1 MTAPIR
7 PTIEG
12 RAAAAEP
19 ALSAH
24 SAGREGALPGVSAVT
39 PSSAEMVAPLD
50 GTRWRGA
57 YIHVPFCAHKCHYC
71 DFYSFVDTES
81 RQGAYVDRLEAEL
94 RAVAGR
100 FVREPLETVFFGGGT
115 PTLLDPP
122 LLERMLSSTRQALP
136 TVPDVEI
143 TVEANPETV
152 TPVVADILAQ
162 AGVRRVSMGC
172 QSFEPRLL
180 HALERRHRPERV
192 AEAVAMLRASGVPQV
207 NLDLI
212 FGIPGST
219 IDDWMR
225 DLDHALAL
233 APDHVSAYGLVY
245 EPNTPLHARM
255 RRGDVT
261 PVEEDL
267 EARMY
272 EHALDTLA
280 AAGLERYEISNWA
293 RPGMA
298 CRHNLLYWTGGDWW
312 AFGPSGSAHGAGVRW
327 KNVPRLGD
335 WLASGPFSPVQ
346 DVERVDEDGRI
357 GERFM
362 LELRLASGI
371 AESEVERMLRSGT
384 RGRARSRAIER
395 HESDGLL
402 ERCGGRLRL
411 SRRGLLLANT
421 VVADLV

>member
-1 MTAPIR
+1 MVVP
-7 PTIEG
+7 
-12 RAAAAEP
+12 AE
-19 ALSAH
+19 
-24 SAGREGALPGVSAVT
+24 
-39 PSSAEMVAPLD
+39 

-81 RQGAYVDRLEAEL
+81 RQGAFVERLEAEM
-94 RAVAGR
+94 RAVADR
-100 FVREPLETVFFGGGT
+100 FIREPLETVFFGGGT
-115 PTLLDPP
+115 PTLLEPP
-122 LLERMLSSTRQALP
+122 LLERMLNSMRSMLP
-136 TVPDVEI
+136 MAPDAEV

-152 TPVVADILAQ
+152 TDEVAGILAS

-180 HALERRHRPERV
+180 HALERKHRPERV
-192 AEAVAMLRASGVPQV
+192 PEAIAMLRAAGVPQV

-212 FGIPGST
+212 FGIPGSSS
-219 IDDWMR
+219 DDWMR
-225 DLDHALAL
+225 DLDAALAL

-280 AAGLERYEISNWA
+280 AAGFERYEISNWSRA
-293 RPGMA
+293 GMA
-298 CRHNLLYWTGGDWW
+298 CRHNLIYWTGGDWW

-335 WLASGPFSPVQ
+335 WLATGPFAPVQ
-346 DVERVDEDGRI
+346 DVERVDADGRV

-362 LELRLASGI
+362 LELRLAQGI
-371 AESEVERMLRSGT
+371 AEDEVSRMLQVGM
-384 RGRARSRAIER
+384 RGPSRARAIER
-395 HESDGLL
+395 HESGGLL

>member
-1 MTAPIR
+1 MQGDGVADAR
-7 PTIEG
+7 PVA
-12 RAAAAEP
+12 RQ
-19 ALSAH
+19 SAD
-24 SAGREGALPGVSAVT
+24 V
-39 PSSAEMVAPLD
+39 VAPAA

-57 YIHVPFCAHKCHYC
+57 YVHVPFCAHKCHYC

-81 RQGAYVDRLEAEL
+81 RQGAFVERLEAEMH
-94 RAVAGR
+94 AVAER
-100 FVREPLETVFFGGGT
+100 FIRMPLETVFFGGGT

-122 LLERMLSSTRQALP
+122 LLSRMLVSMRRLLP
-136 TVPDVEI
+136 LAPDVEI

-152 TPVVADILAQ
+152 TAEVAGILAG

-192 AEAVAMLRASGVPQV
+192 PEAIAMLRAAGVPQL

-212 FGIPGST
+212 FGIPGSS
-219 IDDWMR
+219 IDDWIR
-225 DLDHALAL
+225 DLDAALAL

-245 EPNTPLHARM
+245 EPNTPLHSRM

-261 PVEEDL
+261 PVDEDL

-272 EHALDTLA
+272 EHALDRLA
-280 AAGLERYEISNWA
+280 AAGFERYEISNWS

-298 CRHNLLYWTGGDWW
+298 CRHNIIYWTGGDWW

-335 WLASGPFSPVQ
+335 WLASGPFAPVQ
-346 DVERVDEDGRI
+346 DVERVDADGRV

-371 AESEVERMLRSGT
+371 AEDEVSRMLDVGT
-384 RGRARSRAIER
+384 RGHARASAIAR
-395 HESDGLL
+395 HESAGLL
-402 ERCGGRLRL
+402 ERCNGRLRL

>member
-1 MTAPIR
+1 MP
-7 PTIEG
+7 
-12 RAAAAEP
+12 
-19 ALSAH
+19 SASTQ
-24 SAGREGALPGVSAVT
+24 SADT
-39 PSSAEMVAPLD
+39 VAPAEC
-50 GTRWRGA
+50 TRWRGA

-81 RQGAYVDRLEAEL
+81 RQGAYVDRLETEMH
-94 RAVAGR
+94 AVASR
-100 FVREPLETVFFGGGT
+100 FIREPLETVFFGGGT
-115 PTLLDPP
+115 PTLLEPP
-122 LLERMLSSTRQALP
+122 LLRRMLSSMRRALP
-136 TVPDVEI
+136 LASEVEI

-152 TPVVADILAQ
+152 TPEVAGILAS

-192 AEAVAMLRASGVPQV
+192 PEAIGMLRDGGVPQV

-219 IDDWMR
+219 IDDWMS
-225 DLDHALAL
+225 DLDRALLL

-272 EHALDTLA
+272 EHALDALA
-280 AAGLERYEISNWA
+280 AAGFERYEISNWS

-312 AFGPSGSAHGAGVRW
+312 AFGPSGSAHGSGTRW

-346 DVERVDEDGRI
+346 DVERVDDDGRI

-362 LELRLASGI
+362 LELRLAQGI
-371 AESEVERMLRSGT
+371 AEGEVERMLQVGT
-384 RGRARSRAIER
+384 RGVGRAASIAR
-395 HESDGLL
+395 HEAGGLL
-402 ERCGGRLRL
+402 ERVEGRVRL

-421 VVADLV
+421 VLADLV

>member
-1 MTAPIR
+1 MAAPLR

-12 RAAAAEP
+12 RP
-19 ALSAH
+19 APSDPDASGPL
-24 SAGREGALPGVSAVT
+24 AGREDPAAGATLPG
-39 PSSAEMVAPLD
+39 PLSAEMVAPRE

-81 RQGAYVDRLEAEL
+81 RQGAFVERLEAEM
-94 RAVAGR
+94 RAVADAFIR
-100 FVREPLETVFFGGGT
+100 APLETVFFGGGT
-115 PTLLDPP
+115 PTLLEPP
-122 LLERMLSSTRQALP
+122 LLERMLSSLRRILP
-136 TVPDVEI
+136 LAADAEV

-152 TPVVADILAQ
+152 TPEVAAILAA

-180 HALERRHRPERV
+180 QALERRHRPERV
-192 AEAVAMLRASGVPQV
+192 PEAIASLRAAGVPQV

-219 IDDWMR
+219 TDDWLR
-225 DLDHALAL
+225 DLDRAIAL

-245 EPNTPLHARM
+245 EPNTPLHTRM

-261 PVEEDL
+261 PIDEDV

-272 EHALDTLA
+272 EHALDALA
-280 AAGLERYEISNWA
+280 AAGLERYEISNWS

-298 CRHNLLYWTGGDWW
+298 CRHNLTYWTGGDWW

-335 WLASGPFSPVQ
+335 WLASGPFPPVQ
-346 DVERVDEDGRI
+346 DVERVDADGRI

-362 LELRLASGI
+362 LELRLACGI
-371 AESEVERMLRSGT
+371 AEDEVERMLGAGS
-384 RGRARSRAIER
+384 RGGARRAAIAR
-395 HESDGLL
+395 HESSGLL
-402 ERCGGRLRL
+402 ERRGGRLTL
-411 SRRGLLLANT
+411 SRRGLLLANA

>member
-1 MTAPIR
+1 MEAPVR

-12 RAAAAEP
+12 RATAAAP
-19 ALSAH
+19 LSAD
-24 SAGREGALPGVSAVT
+24 AVAPREGA
-39 PSSAEMVAPLD
+39 
-50 GTRWRGA
+50 RWRGA

-81 RQGAYVDRLEAEL
+81 RQGAFVERLEAEM
-94 RAVAGR
+94 RAVAEGFMR
-100 FVREPLETVFFGGGT
+100 DPLETVFFGGGT
-115 PTLLDPP
+115 PTMLEPP
-122 LLERMLSSTRQALP
+122 LLARMLSSVRSILP
-136 TVPDVEI
+136 LARDAEV

-152 TPVVADILAQ
+152 NPEMAEILAS

-180 HALERRHRPERV
+180 HALERRHRPEKV
-192 AEAVAMLRASGVPQV
+192 PEAVGMLRAAGVPQV

-212 FGIPGST
+212 FGIPGSAVG
-219 IDDWMR
+219 DWRR
-225 DLDHALAL
+225 DLDAALAL
-233 APDHVSAYGLVY
+233 GPDHVSAYGLVY

-261 PVEEDL
+261 PVDEEL
-267 EARMY
+267 EAQMY
-272 EHALDTLA
+272 EHALDTLG
-280 AAGLERYEISNWA
+280 AAGFERYEISNWS

-298 CRHNLLYWTGGDWW
+298 CRHNLIYWTGGDWW

-335 WLASGPFSPVQ
+335 WLASGPFAPVQ
-346 DVERVDEDGRI
+346 DVERVDADGRV

-371 AESEVERMLRSGT
+371 AEDEVERMLSVGT
-384 RGRARSRAIER
+384 RGTARRSAIAR
-395 HESDGLL
+395 HEAGGLL
-402 ERCGGRLRL
+402 ERSAGRLRL
-411 SRRGLLLANT
+411 SRRGLLLANA

>member
-1 MTAPIR
+1 MERPMR

-12 RAAAAEP
+12 RAEVAVPSAADIAP
-19 ALSAH
+19 
-24 SAGREGALPGVSAVT
+24 RQGA
-39 PSSAEMVAPLD
+39 
-50 GTRWRGA
+50 RWRGA

-81 RQGAYVDRLEAEL
+81 RQEAFVARLESEME
-94 RAVAGR
+94 AVAGAMI
-100 FVREPLETVFFGGGT
+100 REPLQTAFFGGGT
-115 PTLLDPP
+115 PTLLEPR
-122 LLERMLSSTRQALP
+122 LLERMLASLRRILP
-136 TVPDVEI
+136 LEADAEI

-152 TPVVADILAQ
+152 TAEVAAILAA

-180 HALERRHRPERV
+180 DALERKHRPERV
-192 AEAVAMLRASGVPQV
+192 PEALALLRAAGVPQV

-212 FGIPGST
+212 FGIPGSSLE
-219 IDDWMR
+219 DWMR
-225 DLDHALAL
+225 DLDRALAL
-233 APDHVSAYGLVY
+233 MPDHVSAYGLVY

-272 EHALDTLA
+272 EHALGRLES
-280 AAGLERYEISNWA
+280 AGFERYEISNWSL
-293 RPGMA
+293 PGKA
-298 CRHNLLYWTGGDWW
+298 CRHNLIYWTGGDWW
-312 AFGPSGSAHGAGVRW
+312 AFGPSGSAHGAGIRW

-346 DVERVDEDGRI
+346 DVERLDDDGRI

-362 LELRLASGI
+362 LELRLAAGI
-371 AESEVERMLRSGT
+371 DEQDVEQMLRAGA
-384 RGRARSRAIER
+384 RGGARRAAIAR
-395 HESDGLL
+395 HESGGLL
-402 ERCGGRLRL
+402 ERTARRLRL
-411 SRRGLLLANT
+411 SRTGLLLANA

>member
-1 MTAPIR
+1 
-7 PTIEG
+7 
-12 RAAAAEP
+12 
-19 ALSAH
+19 
-24 SAGREGALPGVSAVT
+24 
-39 PSSAEMVAPLD
+39 MVAPVE
-50 GTRWRGA
+50 GARWRGA

-71 DFYSFVDTES
+71 DFYSFVDSES
-81 RQGAYVDRLEAEL
+81 RQGAFVERLEAEM
-94 RAVAGR
+94 RVAADRHIRG
-100 FVREPLETVFFGGGT
+100 PLETVFFGGGT

-122 LLERMLSSTRQALP
+122 LLARMLASMRHALP
-136 TVPDVEI
+136 LAADAEV

-152 TPVVADILAQ
+152 TDEVAGILAS

-180 HALERRHRPERV
+180 NALERRHRPERV
-192 AEAVAMLRASGVPQV
+192 PDAVAMLRAAGVPQV

-212 FGIPGST
+212 FGIPGSS
-219 IDDWMR
+219 IEDWMR
-225 DLDHALAL
+225 DLDSALAL

-261 PVEEDL
+261 PVDEDL

-272 EHALDTLA
+272 EHALDTLE
-280 AAGLERYEISNWA
+280 AAGLERYEISNWS

-298 CRHNLLYWTGGDWW
+298 CRHNLIYWTGGDWW

-335 WLASGPFSPVQ
+335 WLASGPFAPVQ
-346 DVERVDEDGRI
+346 DVERVDADGRI

-371 AESEVERMLRSGT
+371 AEDEVLRMLEVGT
-384 RGRARSRAIER
+384 RGPSRARAIQR

-402 ERCGGRLRL
+402 ERFGGRIRL
-411 SRRGLLLANT
+411 SRRGLLLANS

>member
-1 MTAPIR
+1 
-7 PTIEG
+7 
-12 RAAAAEP
+12 
-19 ALSAH
+19 
-24 SAGREGALPGVSAVT
+24 
-39 PSSAEMVAPLD
+39 MVAPAE

-81 RQGAYVDRLEAEL
+81 RQGAFVERLEAEM
-94 RAVAGR
+94 RAVADR
-100 FVREPLETVFFGGGT
+100 FIREPLETVFFGGGT
-115 PTLLDPP
+115 PTLLEPP
-122 LLERMLSSTRQALP
+122 LLERMLKSMRSMLP
-136 TVPDVEI
+136 MAPDAEV

-152 TPVVADILAQ
+152 TDEVAGILAS

-180 HALERRHRPERV
+180 HALERKHRPERV
-192 AEAVAMLRASGVPQV
+192 PEAIAMLRAAGVPQV

-212 FGIPGST
+212 FGIPGSSS
-219 IDDWMR
+219 DDWMR
-225 DLDHALAL
+225 DLDAALAL

-280 AAGLERYEISNWA
+280 AAGFERYEISNWSRA
-293 RPGMA
+293 GMA
-298 CRHNLLYWTGGDWW
+298 CRHNLIYWTGGDWW

-335 WLASGPFSPVQ
+335 WLATGPFAPVQ
-346 DVERVDEDGRI
+346 DVERVDADGRV

-362 LELRLASGI
+362 LELRLAQGI
-371 AESEVERMLRSGT
+371 AEDEVSRMLQVGM
-384 RGRARSRAIER
+384 RGPSRARAIER
-395 HESDGLL
+395 HESGGLL

>member
-1 MTAPIR
+1 MAAPIR

-12 RAAAAEP
+12 RAAAAAP
-19 ALSAH
+19 L
-24 SAGREGALPGVSAVT
+24 
-39 PSSAEMVAPLD
+39 SAEMVAPA
-50 GTRWRGA
+50 GGARWRGA

-81 RQGAYVDRLEAEL
+81 RQGAFVARLEAEM

-100 FVREPLETVFFGGGT
+100 FISDPLETVFFGGGT
-115 PTLLDPP
+115 PTLLEPQ
-122 LLERMLSSTRQALP
+122 LLERMLRALRGTLP
-136 TVPDVEI
+136 LVPDAEI

-152 TPVVADILAQ
+152 TPEVASILAS

-172 QSFEPRLL
+172 QSFDPRLL
-180 HALERRHRPERV
+180 HALERRHRPESV
-192 AEAVAMLRASGVPQV
+192 PAAVGMLRDAGVPQV

-212 FGIPGST
+212 FGIPGSAT
-219 IDDWMR
+219 DDWIR
-225 DLDHALAL
+225 DLDAALAL

-261 PVEEDL
+261 PVDEDL

-272 EHALDTLA
+272 EHALDALA
-280 AAGLERYEISNWA
+280 AAGFERYEISNWS

-298 CRHNLLYWTGGDWW
+298 CRHNLIYWTGGDWW
-312 AFGPSGSAHGAGVRW
+312 AFGPSGSAHGSGVRW

-346 DVERVDEDGRI
+346 DVELLDADGRI

-362 LELRLASGI
+362 LELRLAEGI
-371 AESEVERMLRSGT
+371 AEQEVGRMLAVGE
-384 RGRARSRAIER
+384 RGPARRAAIAR
-395 HESDGLL
+395 HESGGLL
-402 ERCGGRLRL
+402 ERRGGRIRL
-411 SRRGLLLANT
+411 SRRGLLLANS

>member
-1 MTAPIR
+1 
-7 PTIEG
+7 
-12 RAAAAEP
+12 
-19 ALSAH
+19 
-24 SAGREGALPGVSAVT
+24 
-39 PSSAEMVAPLD
+39 MVAPAED
-50 GTRWRGA
+50 ARWRGA

-81 RQGAYVDRLEAEL
+81 RQGAFVDRLEAEMG
-94 RAVAGR
+94 AAADR
-100 FVREPLETVFFGGGT
+100 FIREPLETVFFGGGT
-115 PTLLDPP
+115 PTLLEPP
-122 LLERMLSSTRQALP
+122 LLERALASMRRALP
-136 TVPDVEI
+136 LAPAAEV

-152 TPVVADILAQ
+152 TREVADILAA

-192 AEAVAMLRASGVPQV
+192 PDAIALLRAAGVPQV

-212 FGIPGST
+212 FGIPGSS

-225 DLDHALAL
+225 DLDAALAL

-272 EHALDTLA
+272 EHALDALS
-280 AAGLERYEISNWA
+280 AAGFERYEISNWS

-298 CRHNLLYWTGGDWW
+298 CRHNLIYWTGGDWW

-346 DVERVDEDGRI
+346 DVERVDADGRI

-371 AESEVERMLRSGT
+371 AEEDVSRMLEVGV
-384 RGRARSRAIER
+384 RGPARARAIAR
-395 HESDGLL
+395 HESDGLV
-402 ERCGGRLRL
+402 ERVGGRLRL
-411 SRRGLLLANT
+411 SRRGLLLANS
-421 VVADLV
+421 VVSDLV

>member
-1 MTAPIR
+1 MRVHGGSGADAQSG
-7 PTIEG
+7 G
-12 RAAAAEP
+12 RQ
-19 ALSAH
+19 SAD
-24 SAGREGALPGVSAVT
+24 L
-39 PSSAEMVAPLD
+39 VAPVA

-81 RQGAYVDRLEAEL
+81 RQGAFVERLEAEMQ
-94 RAVAGR
+94 AVADR
-100 FVREPLETVFFGGGT
+100 FIRTPLETVFFGGGT
-115 PTLLDPP
+115 PTLLEPP
-122 LLERMLSSTRQALP
+122 LLNRMLASMRRLLP
-136 TVPDVEI
+136 LAPDVEI

-152 TPVVADILAQ
+152 TPEVAGILSG

-192 AEAVAMLRASGVPQV
+192 PEAVAVLRTAGVPQV

-212 FGIPGST
+212 FGIPGSS

-225 DLDHALAL
+225 DLDAALSL

-272 EHALDTLA
+272 EYALDALA
-280 AAGLERYEISNWA
+280 DAGFERYEISNWS

-298 CRHNLLYWTGGDWW
+298 CRHNLIYWTGGDWW

-335 WLASGPFSPVQ
+335 WLGSGPFSPVQ
-346 DVERVDEDGRI
+346 DVERVDADGRI

-371 AESEVERMLRSGT
+371 AEDEVPTMLEVGT
-384 RGRARSRAIER
+384 RGHARARAIAA
-395 HESDGLL
+395 HESAGLL
-402 ERCGGRLRL
+402 ERCNGRLRL

>member
-1 MTAPIR
+1 
-7 PTIEG
+7 
-12 RAAAAEP
+12 
-19 ALSAH
+19 
-24 SAGREGALPGVSAVT
+24 
-39 PSSAEMVAPLD
+39 MVAPAE
-50 GTRWRGA
+50 GARWRGA

-81 RQGAYVDRLEAEL
+81 RQGAFVDRLEAEMH
-94 RAVAGR
+94 AVAER
-100 FVREPLETVFFGGGT
+100 FIREPLETVFFGGGT
-115 PTLLDPP
+115 PTLLEPP
-122 LLERMLSSTRQALP
+122 LLDRMLASMRRTLP
-136 TVPDVEI
+136 LAPDVEI
-143 TVEANPETV
+143 SVEANPETV
-152 TPVVADILAQ
+152 TPEVAGILASS
-162 AGVRRVSMGC
+162 GVRRVSMGC

-180 HALERRHRPERV
+180 KALERRHRPELV
-192 AEAVAMLRASGVPQV
+192 PEAIAMLRAAGVPQL

-212 FGIPGST
+212 FGIPGSA

-225 DLDHALAL
+225 DLDRALVL

-245 EPNTPLHARM
+245 EPNTPLHARL

-261 PVEEDL
+261 PVDEDL

-280 AAGLERYEISNWA
+280 VAGFERYEISNWS

-298 CRHNLLYWTGGDWW
+298 CRHNLIYWTGGDWW
-312 AFGPSGSAHGAGVRW
+312 AFGPSGSAHAAGVRW

-335 WLASGPFSPVQ
+335 WLASGPFSPAQ
-346 DVERVDEDGRI
+346 DVERLDPDGRV

-371 AESEVERMLRSGT
+371 AEDEVSRMLEVGARGLT
-384 RGRARSRAIER
+384 RARAIER

-402 ERCGGRLRL
+402 ERCGGRIRL

>member
-1 MTAPIR
+1 
-7 PTIEG
+7 
-12 RAAAAEP
+12 
-19 ALSAH
+19 
-24 SAGREGALPGVSAVT
+24 
-39 PSSAEMVAPLD
+39 MVAPAE

-81 RQGAYVDRLEAEL
+81 RQGAFVERLEAEM
-94 RAVAGR
+94 RAVADR
-100 FVREPLETVFFGGGT
+100 FIREPLETVFFGGGT
-115 PTLLDPP
+115 PTLLEPP
-122 LLERMLSSTRQALP
+122 LLERMLNSMRSMLP
-136 TVPDVEI
+136 MAPDAEV

-152 TPVVADILAQ
+152 TDEVAGILAS

-180 HALERRHRPERV
+180 HALERKHRPERV
-192 AEAVAMLRASGVPQV
+192 PEAIAMLRAAGVPQV

-212 FGIPGST
+212 FGIPGSSS
-219 IDDWMR
+219 DDWMR
-225 DLDHALAL
+225 DLDAALAL

-280 AAGLERYEISNWA
+280 AAGFERYEISNWSRA
-293 RPGMA
+293 GMA
-298 CRHNLLYWTGGDWW
+298 CRHNLIYWTGGDWW

-335 WLASGPFSPVQ
+335 WLATGPFAPVQ
-346 DVERVDEDGRI
+346 DVERVDADGRV

-362 LELRLASGI
+362 LELRLAQGI
-371 AESEVERMLRSGT
+371 AEDEVSRMLQVGM
-384 RGRARSRAIER
+384 RGPSRARAIER
-395 HESDGLL
+395 HESGGLL

>member
-1 MTAPIR
+1 MP
-7 PTIEG
+7 
-12 RAAAAEP
+12 
-19 ALSAH
+19 LSADMV
-24 SAGREGALPGVSAVT
+24 APREGA
-39 PSSAEMVAPLD
+39 
-50 GTRWRGA
+50 RWRGA

-81 RQGAYVDRLEAEL
+81 RQGAFVERLEAEM
-94 RAVAGR
+94 RAVAR
-100 FVREPLETVFFGGGT
+100 ERIREPLETVFFGGGT
-115 PTLLDPP
+115 PTMLEPP
-122 LLERMLSSTRQALP
+122 LLSRMLSSLRGILP
-136 TVPDVEI
+136 LERDAEI

-152 TPVVADILAQ
+152 TPEVAAILAS

-192 AEAVAMLRASGVPQV
+192 PEAVAVLRAAGVPQV

-212 FGIPGST
+212 FGIPGSA
-219 IDDWMR
+219 IGDWMR

-233 APDHVSAYGLVY
+233 SPDHVSAYGLVY

-261 PVEEDL
+261 PVDEEI

-272 EHALDTLA
+272 EHALDALA
-280 AAGLERYEISNWA
+280 AAGFERYEISNWS

-335 WLASGPFSPVQ
+335 WLGSGPFAPVQ

-362 LELRLASGI
+362 LELRLARGI
-371 AESEVERMLRSGT
+371 AEVEVARMLEACQ
-384 RGRARSRAIER
+384 RGPARARAIAR
-395 HESDGLL
+395 HEAGGLL
-402 ERCGGRLRL
+402 ERSGGRLML
-411 SRRGLLLANT
+411 SRRGLLLANA
-421 VVADLV
+421 VVSDLV

>member
-1 MTAPIR
+1 MAAPIR

-12 RAAAAEP
+12 RATASAPEP
-19 ALSAH
+19 QATVRVHGGSGADAQSGGRQSAD
-24 SAGREGALPGVSAVT
+24 L
-39 PSSAEMVAPLD
+39 VAPVA

-81 RQGAYVDRLEAEL
+81 RQGAFVERLEAEMQ
-94 RAVAGR
+94 AVADR
-100 FVREPLETVFFGGGT
+100 FIRTPLETVFFGGGT
-115 PTLLDPP
+115 PTLLEPP
-122 LLERMLSSTRQALP
+122 LLNRMLASMRRLLP
-136 TVPDVEI
+136 LAPDVEI

-152 TPVVADILAQ
+152 TPEVAGILSG

-192 AEAVAMLRASGVPQV
+192 PEAVAVLRTAGVPQV

-212 FGIPGST
+212 FGIPGSS

-225 DLDHALAL
+225 DLDAALSL

-272 EHALDTLA
+272 EYALDALA
-280 AAGLERYEISNWA
+280 DAGFERYEISNWS

-298 CRHNLLYWTGGDWW
+298 CRHNLIYWTGGDWW

-335 WLASGPFSPVQ
+335 WLGSGPFSPVQ
-346 DVERVDEDGRI
+346 DVERVDADGRI

-371 AESEVERMLRSGT
+371 AEDEVPTMLEVGT
-384 RGRARSRAIER
+384 RGHARARAIAA
-395 HESDGLL
+395 HESAGLL
-402 ERCGGRLRL
+402 ERCNGRLRL

>member
-1 MTAPIR
+1 M
-7 PTIEG
+7 
-12 RAAAAEP
+12 
-19 ALSAH
+19 SAQ
-24 SAGREGALPGVSAVT
+24 
-39 PSSAEMVAPLD
+39 MVAPAH
-50 GTRWRGA
+50 GAHWRGA
-57 YIHVPFCAHKCHYC
+57 YVHVPFCAHKCHYC

-81 RQGAYVDRLEAEL
+81 RQGAFVDRLEAEM
-94 RAVAGR
+94 RAVADGFMR
-100 FVREPLETVFFGGGT
+100 DPLETVFFGGGT
-115 PTLLDPP
+115 PTLLEPP
-122 LLERMLSSTRQALP
+122 LLARMLASMRGILP
-136 TVPDVEI
+136 LAPDAEI

-152 TPVVADILAQ
+152 TTEVASILAS

-192 AEAVAMLRASGVPQV
+192 PQAIDALRDAGVPQV

-212 FGIPGST
+212 FGIPGSSGE
-219 IDDWMR
+219 DWMR
-225 DLDHALAL
+225 DLDAALSL
-233 APDHVSAYGLVY
+233 APDHLSAYGLVY
-245 EPNTPLHARM
+245 EPNTPLHTRM

-261 PVEEDL
+261 PVDEDL

-272 EHALDTLA
+272 EHALDRLA
-280 AAGLERYEISNWA
+280 QEGFVRYEISNWS

-298 CRHNLLYWTGGDWW
+298 CRHNLIYWTGGDWW

-371 AESEVERMLRSGT
+371 AEDEVGRMLGHGT
-384 RGRARSRAIER
+384 RSAPRRAAISR
-395 HESDGLL
+395 HESAGLL
-402 ERCGGRLRL
+402 EREGGRLRL

>member
-1 MTAPIR
+1 MRVHGGSGADAQSG
-7 PTIEG
+7 G
-12 RAAAAEP
+12 RQ
-19 ALSAH
+19 SAD
-24 SAGREGALPGVSAVT
+24 LVVP
-39 PSSAEMVAPLD
+39 VA

-81 RQGAYVDRLEAEL
+81 RQGAFVERLEAEMQ
-94 RAVAGR
+94 AVADR
-100 FVREPLETVFFGGGT
+100 FIRTPLETVFFGGGT
-115 PTLLDPP
+115 PTLLEPP
-122 LLERMLSSTRQALP
+122 LLNRMLASMRRLLP
-136 TVPDVEI
+136 LAPDVEI

-152 TPVVADILAQ
+152 TPEVAGILSG

-192 AEAVAMLRASGVPQV
+192 PEAVAVLRTAGVPQV

-212 FGIPGST
+212 FGIPGSS

-225 DLDHALAL
+225 DLDAALSL

-272 EHALDTLA
+272 EYALDALA
-280 AAGLERYEISNWA
+280 DAGFERYEISNWS

-298 CRHNLLYWTGGDWW
+298 CRHNLIYWTGGDWW

-335 WLASGPFSPVQ
+335 WLGSGPFSPVQ
-346 DVERVDEDGRI
+346 DVERVDADGRI

-371 AESEVERMLRSGT
+371 AEDEVPTMLEVGT
-384 RGRARSRAIER
+384 RGHARARAIAA
-395 HESDGLL
+395 HESAGLL
-402 ERCGGRLRL
+402 ERCNGRLRL